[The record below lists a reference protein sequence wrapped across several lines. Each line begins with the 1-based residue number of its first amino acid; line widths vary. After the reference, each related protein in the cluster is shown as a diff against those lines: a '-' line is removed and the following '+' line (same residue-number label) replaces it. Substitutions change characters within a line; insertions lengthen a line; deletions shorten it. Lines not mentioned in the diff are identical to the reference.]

1 MTWKQYGDL
10 AYYAATSVTMLFSI
24 MYFLFAPWWKSV
36 GGRNIMAVMGSVAL
50 VFGYFAWAIWYGR
63 VPIGYHPIRAM
74 LFTFVTLSIGWRV
87 SILVRYHI
95 LRSLRKTPKE
105 GSDELENAR

>member
-1 MTWKQYGDL
+1 MSWKEYGDF
-10 AYYAATSVTMLFSI
+10 AYFIATAVTVIFAF
-24 MYFLFAPWWKSV
+24 MYFTFVPWWKTV

-50 VFGYFAWAIWYGR
+50 TFGYFAWAIWQGK
-63 VPIGYHPIRAM
+63 VPVGYHPVRAV
-74 LFTFVTLSIGWRV
+74 LFTFVALSIGWRV

-95 LRSLRKTPKE
+95 LASLRRNPKE